1 MPLNRLAISAL
12 RIVVFLFGSALY
24 GQRISVGVVAG
35 GYANADFVS
44 SVHLIPGVNPDIT
57 ISDKG
62 GYVVGPTV
70 ELLLLRRLS
79 LVTDALY
86 KPLHYRRSATFYAD
100 GSIGYAP
107 ATVVTWQFPVLAKY
121 RFTSGKLRPFLEAG
135 PSFRS
140 AGNLNQTNPS
150 NHGVSAGVG
159 IEGRWRALSLAPSIR
174 YTRWAKD
181 RYPWSYDVQTRPD
194 QVEFQFRVLWS
205 GMRK

>member
-1 MPLNRLAISAL
+1 MPLNRLATSAM
-12 RIVVFLFGSALY
+12 RIVVLLFASALY

-35 GYANADFVS
+35 GYANSDFVS
-44 SVHLIPGVNPDIT
+44 KIHIIPGVNPDIT
-57 ISDKG
+57 LSDKG
-62 GYVVGPTV
+62 GYFFGPTV
-70 ELLLLRRLS
+70 ELHLTRRLS
-79 LVTDALY
+79 VVTDALY
-86 KPLHYRRSATFYAD
+86 KPLHYKRSATFFPN

-107 ATVVTWQFPVLAKY
+107 ATVVTWQFPLLTKF
-121 RFTSGKLRPFLEAG
+121 RFASGKLRPFLEGG

-181 RYPWSYDVQTRPD
+181 RYPWSYDVQTRSD
-194 QVEFQFRVLWS
+194 QVEFQFRVIWS